1 MQIAVFAGSGNVGSG
16 LEEGDGTIGRREFA
30 SQYAL
35 VGEQLYPLD
44 VVLGGHGM
52 LDATYGDAVTTVNA
66 LDYGH
71 VLLLGGIGG
80 VGFEQLHG
88 LSAAHERAGA
98 SMQYFYDV
106 AADGATGY
114 LSDCHH
120 ILSFL

>member
-1 MQIAVFAGSGNVGSG
+1 
-16 LEEGDGTIGRREFA
+16 
-30 SQYAL
+30 
-35 VGEQLYPLD
+35 
-44 VVLGGHGM
+44 M
-52 LDATYGDAVTTVNA
+52 LDATYGDAVTAVNA